1 METLKIIAQETDG
14 FLAIAD
20 YMSKNSDIKHIERI
34 FGATVI
40 IPLAK
45 LLALVS

>member
-1 METLKIIAQETDG
+1 MESLKIISQENDG

-20 YMSKNSDIKHIERI
+20 YMSKNSDIKHVEQI
-34 FGATVI
+34 FGSTII

-45 LLALVS
+45 LLPCVA